1 MQDSRRGSN
10 AKVQGRMGRHDAR
23 TGRRGCAHP
32 GLAFPCSLA
41 QRAIFKHILCTAIS
55 VEGLRGAIPAQPSDS
70 TMHIPPVPYTCH
82 GCHPS
87 RDMACREAHLG
98 TRSPSP
104 SQGPVA
110 DPDLLG
116 EAGYLT
122 WIIGQAARCTCPLG
136 TAVRLQDL
144 EVQFSSRA
152 PLEQRPYRVIGKV
165 AGTAARRGH
174 GDLPRPPSAVRSW
187 HSSGITA
194 VRSMS
199 NLARTPPVTRH
210 GGCFCRW

>member
-1 MQDSRRGSN
+1 M
-10 AKVQGRMGRHDAR
+10 
-23 TGRRGCAHP
+23 CAPWVDVSLLP
-32 GLAFPCSLA
+32 GA
-41 QRAIFKHILCTAIS
+41 QRAIFKHILCTAIG
-55 VEGLRGAIPAQPSDS
+55 VEGLHGATPAQPSDS

-87 RDMACREAHLG
+87 RDMAYREALLG

-110 DPDLLG
+110 DPVLLG
-116 EAGYLT
+116 EAGYLI

-152 PLEQRPYRVIGKV
+152 PHEQHPVPTSSAKSP
-165 AGTAARRGH
+165 ARRH
-174 GDLPRPPSAVRSW
+174 GEGTMTSPVPLLPSDLGIPRASPRS
-187 HSSGITA
+187 G
-194 VRSMS
+194 
-199 NLARTPPVTRH
+199 P
-210 GGCFCRW
+210 